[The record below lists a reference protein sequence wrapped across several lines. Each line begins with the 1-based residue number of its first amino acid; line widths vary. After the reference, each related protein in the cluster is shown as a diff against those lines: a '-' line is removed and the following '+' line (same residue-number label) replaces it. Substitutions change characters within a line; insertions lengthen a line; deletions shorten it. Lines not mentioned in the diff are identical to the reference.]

1 MHTIKNNQLEVTI
14 NTKGAELASL
24 KTSAMEFM
32 WQADPAVWSRHAPI
46 LFPIVGRLKDH
57 EYNYENK
64 TYKMGQHG
72 FARDKDFKV
81 IKKSKNSILFELIA
95 TSKSKEIYPFD
106 FILQVNYSISEKSLK
121 TEYIVKNPSDKII
134 YIFQ

>member
-57 EYNYENK
+57 EYNYKGEL
-64 TYKMGQHG
+64 YKMNQHG
-72 FARDKDFKV
+72 FVRDTHFKV
-81 IKKSKNSILFELIA
+81 IKKSENNILFEQVA
-95 TSKSKEIYPFD
+95 TSKSKVKVMELAAQF
-106 FILQVNYSISEKSLK
+106 LVMEVGQLCEKRLIERK
-121 TEYIVKNPSDKII
+121 RN
-134 YIFQ
+134 